1 MKKLFLCIVTD
12 YKDKRESMRTPTLQY
27 LYLQKPVTM
36 ILFICIISVLPWLG
50 LSELNVPAAS
60 PDAVVAETM
69 MKSGEWVLPVM
80 PSGSVNYDH
89 PMLHWLIVLFSYTQ
103 GYVSKLTLQLPGA
116 LAFIVMMVTSL
127 IFYGRRIQFQE
138 AFISTLF
145 LITSFGMQNLSA
157 ASSGDLLF
165 ATFIF
170 VAMTQLYHWEDEWE
184 LKGIPVEIAIL
195 LSCAILTKGL
205 MGMILPMVTFTLYL
219 LYMRKHSYA
228 TIAKSMFYMAVSSL
242 FLPVLWYVAIW
253 KEGGMDLLM
262 DVLTI
267 EFSSF
272 WGLEGQHNFLYIIPL
287 LAVGFMPWI
296 LFFFFSLFGVKKESI
311 VYRGC
316 SGVKLFSLISLIVML
331 LVYAIM
337 PVKKASYLLPIYP
350 FITIFL
356 ARYALYITEY
366 RTLCTRLFAGVY
378 SLLVLVGLMLLM
390 FPIEWGFLPSMTF
403 SLRTGILLG
412 ITWIML
418 FAVIYQMARK
428 INIKILYATIALTF
442 AVNMLL
448 NANGLV

>member
-1 MKKLFLCIVTD
+1 
-12 YKDKRESMRTPTLQY
+12 MRTPTLQY

-36 ILFICIISVLPWLG
+36 IFFICVISVLPWLG
-50 LSELNVPAAS
+50 LGELSMPAAS
-60 PDAVVAETM
+60 PDAAVADAM

-89 PMLHWLIVLFSYTQ
+89 PMLHWLIMLFSYMQ
-103 GYVSKLTLQLPGA
+103 GYVSKFTLQLPGA
-116 LAFIVMMVTSL
+116 MAFIVMMITSL
-127 IFYGRRIQFQE
+127 IFFGRRIQFQE

-165 ATFIF
+165 ATFMF
-170 VAMTQLYHWEDEWE
+170 VAMTQLYRWQEEWE
-184 LKGIPVEIAIL
+184 LKGIPVGIAVL

-205 MGMILPMVTFTLYL
+205 MGMILPLVTFTLYL
-219 LYMRKHSYA
+219 LYMRNYPYA

-242 FLPVLWYVAIW
+242 FLPALWYVAIW
-253 KEGGMDLLM
+253 KVGGLDLLQ

-267 EFSSF
+267 EFSNF
-272 WGLEGQHNFLYIIPL
+272 WGLGVHEHNFFYIIPL

-296 LFFFFSLFGVKKESI
+296 LFFFFSLFGVKRDSI
-311 VYRGC
+311 VYKGC
-316 SGVKLFSLISLIVML
+316 SGVKMFSLVSLVVML
-331 LVYAIM
+331 LAYAIM
-337 PVKKASYLLPIYP
+337 PVKKASYLLPVYP

-366 RTLCTRLFAGVY
+366 RTLCTRLFAATY
-378 SLLVLVGLMLLM
+378 SLLVLIGLMLLM
-390 FPIEWGFLPSMTF
+390 FPAEWVFLPSMSL

-418 FAVIYQMARK
+418 FTVIYQMIRK

-442 AVNMLL
+442 AVNMLM
-448 NANGLV
+448 NAFGLMG